1 MGEMSEKEELVL
13 TEYIKKFWH
22 ISDTNSISTNEWV
35 TKFEKLATDK
45 EKDKSIEELK
55 SFVKE
60 HDIKFPVTI
69 SEKENFEMAKNF
81 NVKKIPESFLYGKS
95 GLFLEK
101 YVGIANEQNIINY
114 IKNDIK

>member
-1 MGEMSEKEELVL
+1 MIIGVL
-13 TEYIKKFWH
+13 F
-22 ISDTNSISTNEWV
+22 
-35 TKFEKLATDK
+35 
-45 EKDKSIEELK
+45 EKDKNIEELK

-60 HDIKFPVTI
+60 HNIKFPVTI
-69 SEKENFEMAKNF
+69 SEEQNFEMAKNF

-114 IKNDIK
+114 IKTDIK